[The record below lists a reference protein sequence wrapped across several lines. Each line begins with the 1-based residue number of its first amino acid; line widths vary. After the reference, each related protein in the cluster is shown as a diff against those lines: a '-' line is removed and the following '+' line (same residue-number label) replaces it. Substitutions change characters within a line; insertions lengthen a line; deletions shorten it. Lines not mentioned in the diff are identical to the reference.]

1 MTYLHL
7 PANDPTVHV
16 TFLGPLS
23 TRQALPMWKELTV
36 SPYISQEV
44 QTAAL
49 LTFFPICSD
58 NVIYFNI
65 PSRFYIEMSQLTQ
78 NSPTF

>member
-23 TRQALPMWKELTV
+23 TRQALPMWKELNCFTI
-36 SPYISQEV
+36 YIPGGV
-44 QTAAL
+44 DC
-49 LTFFPICSD
+49 CS
-58 NVIYFNI
+58 FNI
-65 PSRFYIEMSQLTQ
+65 LSYLFR
-78 NSPTF
+78 